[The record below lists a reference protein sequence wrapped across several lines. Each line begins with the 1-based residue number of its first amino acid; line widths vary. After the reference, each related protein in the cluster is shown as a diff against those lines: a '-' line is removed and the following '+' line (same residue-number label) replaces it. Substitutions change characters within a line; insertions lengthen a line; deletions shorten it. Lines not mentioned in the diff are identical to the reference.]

1 MSDASSSSPI
11 DLSLLKAHLLAMVAL
26 EEEEKT
32 DSFEYRELAKSAAN
46 GKRGRYFDEVT
57 ESWQGLTGKKML
69 EAVEQIERCTFY
81 WGGDDEYGEYDALWE
96 LAASFEIDLQGLL
109 KDQDA
114 AKDQK
119 VTSDAKL
126 GNPLEVDEAEL
137 FKYLNPANLKGM
149 DGDASKMDPEAIRG
163 SVSSLAQLLREK
175 VKADDGLPSR
185 HLLNAD
191 GTWSE
196 NLIADVANYFLFEES
211 PKDWDAVS
219 KAISNLYWMDRNG
232 VEGRLEA
239 PLAGKDDDYDIETDK
254 AALEAA
260 IDQLARL
267 QVMTIPHRGELY
279 FACIWGFEFT
289 DTWGID
295 DTPFYFSGKLN
306 ANGLKGAEWN
316 TGKDATMHHV
326 VYLPENIARLKL
338 LADESC
344 GIRS

>member
-1 MSDASSSSPI
+1 MPESSNTSPV

-32 DSFEYRELAKSAAN
+32 DSFEYRELAKAAAN
-46 GKRGRYFDEVT
+46 GKRARYFDEET
-57 ESWQGLTGKKML
+57 EAWQGLTGKKML
-69 EAVEQIERCTFY
+69 DAVEQIERATFY

-96 LAASFEIDLQGLL
+96 LAASFEIDLEAILE
-109 KDQDA
+109 DQDA
-114 AKDQK
+114 AKDQE

-126 GNPLEVDEAEL
+126 GTPLEVDEAEL
-137 FKYLNPANLKGM
+137 FKYLDPANLKGM
-149 DGDASKMDPEAIRG
+149 DGDATKMDPAAIRG

-185 HLLNAD
+185 HSLNAD

-196 NLIADVANYFLFEES
+196 NLIADVATYFRFAES

-219 KAISNLYWMDRNG
+219 AAISNLYWMDRNG
-232 VEGRLEA
+232 VEGRLES
-239 PLAGKDDDYDIETDK
+239 LLTGKEYGNDIETDK
-254 AALEAA
+254 AALEDH

-289 DTWGID
+289 DDWGID
-295 DTPFYFSGKLN
+295 DTPFHFSGKVN
-306 ANGLKGAEWN
+306 ANGLMGAAWN
-316 TGKDATMHHV
+316 TGKDATLHHD
-326 VYLPENIARLKL
+326 VYRPENIARLKEIAKRL
-338 LADESC
+338 
-344 GIRS
+344 